1 MPTIVIATDGSP
13 ESRKAVDYGL
23 ELAAAQHARAIL
35 LQVIPPVDWTQLD
48 RGAAL
53 RPVPDEMRLARRA
66 ELDDAVAAA
75 AERGVDAIPV
85 VVAGNPADEIVTYA
99 DSVGADLTVVGSRGR
114 GPLAGSLLGSVSRDV
129 LHESR
134 RPVLV
139 VPPDRAAA

>member
-13 ESRKAVDYGL
+13 DSRRAVDYGL

-53 RPVPDEMRLARRA
+53 RPLPDELRVRLGRDLA
-66 ELDDAVAAA
+66 EAIAAA
-75 AERGVDAIPV
+75 GERGVDAVPV
-85 VVAGNPADEIVTYA
+85 VIAGNPADEIVTYA
-99 DSVGADLTVVGSRGR
+99 DSVGADLTVIGSRGR